1 MSLIAP
7 PDLDHIDPALHADYE
22 AARERHIHF
31 DALRRVLLRFS
42 AASRAVDGMYDL
54 IMERGQLLRELKE
67 QIFLVCSA
75 ARGCEYATTGHGQWL
90 REHTELSEADV
101 DSLVRGEDL
110 PLHTEVERQVL
121 AFGRKVA
128 AAPYRTVSDDIA
140 RLRAAGFDEPEIVE
154 ITTVI
159 SLSGWMNGYAEAFG
173 LTDEDVNG
181 GDQWH

>member
-7 PDLDHIDPALHADYE
+7 PDLDQIDPALRADYE

-31 DALRRVLLRFS
+31 EALRRVLLRFP

-54 IMERGQLLRELKE
+54 IMERGRLPRELKE

-75 ARGCEYATTGHGQWL
+75 VRRCESATSGHGQWL

-101 DSLVRGEDL
+101 DSLIRGENL
-110 PLHTEVERQVL
+110 TLHTEAERQVL

-140 RLRAAGFDEPEIVE
+140 QLRAAGFDEPEIVE
-154 ITTVI
+154 IMTVI
-159 SLSGWMNGYAEAFG
+159 SLSGWMNGYAAAVG
-173 LTDEDVNG
+173 LTVDDVNG